1 MAGARA
7 CDVAYTLSLSTSRW
21 WPRGV
26 SFFMRSKSGGP
37 PLGSRR
43 RPARPVA
50 SCQTGGTSCAVGQ
63 QRRATHG
70 AGRGGAVMAGAGAY
84 TGCGG

>member
-50 SCQTGGTSCAVGQ
+50 SCQTGGTCAVGQ
-63 QRRATHG
+63 QRRATH
-70 AGRGGAVMAGAGAY
+70 RSGAVVRSWLGAGAY
-84 TGCGG
+84 TGGGG